1 VTPTLHVE
9 LDADAW
15 TTLEDRRKGE
25 RFFEA
30 VDLLATAVDVTIVA
44 GDDVREVLAERF
56 GEWADRHDLTDDLT
70 DSRDTSRQPA
80 RDESARRIDWM
91 RTAHSTRST
100 VAAGTGS
107 SVTCSPISRVPSAR
121 CKMTPK
127 SIWPPTRS
135 TGTPAT
141 SKPLASLR
149 STAIP
154 PGATRSR

>member
-80 RDESARRIDWM
+80 RDESEENRLDAY
-91 RTAHSTRST
+91 RTPTRST

>member
-1 VTPTLHVE
+1 MTPTLHVE

-80 RDESARRIDWM
+80 RDESEENRLDAYRTLDALNSGGRYRIVGNLFADQ
-91 RTAHSTRST
+91 SRSIRSLQDDAEIDLAADSINRYT
-100 VAAGTGS
+100 GDLEAAGL
-107 SVTCSPISRVPSAR
+107 V
-121 CKMTPK
+121 
-127 SIWPPTRS
+127 
-135 TGTPAT
+135 
-141 SKPLASLR
+141 
-149 STAIP
+149 AIDRDTT
-154 PGATRSR
+154 GATRSR